1 MLDWRH
7 GRGKGATFPERNAFP
22 LSMLHRIKVTTD
34 HQMSGIC
41 TSECTDR
48 KGQSELFF
56 CRYACKYHA
65 LWISLSHTLWISS
78 PTLTMMLPGLPVGS
92 GMPHH
97 IICLWVLS
105 LYQNKKE
112 ATDHWEKV
120 LCFTGRL
127 DQDWHSRCFRR
138 QQDPSVFTPWH
149 VTILH
154 FEGYC
159 VLATQD
165 LLILKKNAVRVDL
178 DALCRHAR
186 QSNADMMIVGFI
198 HSTLGLE

>member
-1 MLDWRH
+1 MVE
-7 GRGKGATFPERNAFP
+7 GRAQPFQNAMPFPFQCCTESRLQPTTKCQAFVPRNA
-22 LSMLHRIKVTTD
+22 LTERDKVN
-34 HQMSGIC
+34 C
-41 TSECTDR
+41 V
-48 KGQSELFF
+48 F